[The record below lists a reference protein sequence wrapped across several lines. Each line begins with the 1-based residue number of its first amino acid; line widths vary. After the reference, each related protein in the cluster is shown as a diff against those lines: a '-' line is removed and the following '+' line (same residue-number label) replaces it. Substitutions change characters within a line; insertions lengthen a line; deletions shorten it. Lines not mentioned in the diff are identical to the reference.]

1 VVLMAVCAGI
11 TIVTQIGI
19 QQVLRDRLDVRL
31 EESLVRAQVI
41 DGQEVPRAWRFPPG
55 TPVTQRVGPDFLDA
69 PGLPRGFLGASVV
82 GGRAV
87 DAGVLQ
93 SAPGATT
100 PWETV
105 KEPVSASAT
114 GQLDNIGPRPQTR
127 LLDGLGPYRLMSGQ
141 SYLTGETLV
150 VGLSLTGTER
160 AIRENLRFLVVLS
173 LYALALA
180 IVSEVFILRRA
191 LAPLNRIVNTA
202 DHVAAMPLERGEV
215 EMPVRVAVR
224 DANPDTEVGRVGL
237 ALNRLLDHVE
247 VALSER
253 HASETRVRQFVAD
266 ASHELRTPLAAVR
279 GYSEIA
285 RRGGGD
291 VPGYIAYA
299 LERVESQSARMT
311 ELVDDL
317 LLLARLD
324 EGRPLVHGRV
334 DLSAL
339 CVEGVADAEAAA
351 GPERRW
357 SLEIPAEAVIILGDG
372 FHLQQVLANLLTNA
386 RIHTPAGTAV
396 AVRLAAG
403 SDGAVLTVADNGP
416 GIPAELQSEV
426 FGRFTRGSEGRSGP
440 TRSTGLGLAIVRAV
454 VQAHGGSVAVRSEPG
469 NTVFTV
475 RLPGSPATH
484 T

>member
-1 VVLMAVCAGI
+1 MVLIAVCAGI

-31 EESLVRAQVI
+31 EESLVRARVI
-41 DGQEVPRAWRFPPG
+41 HGQEVPRAWRFPPG

-82 GGRAV
+82 GERAV

-105 KEPVSASAT
+105 TAPVSASAT

-141 SYLTGETLV
+141 SYLTGEKLV
-150 VGLSLTGTER
+150 VGLSLLGTER
-160 AIRENLRFLVVLS
+160 ATRENLRFLLVLS
-173 LYALALA
+173 LCALALA
-180 IVSEVFILRRA
+180 MVSEVFILRRA
-191 LAPLNRIVNTA
+191 LAPLNRVVDTA
-202 DHVAAMPLERGEV
+202 DHVAAMPLVRGEV

-224 DANPDTEVGRVGL
+224 DASPDTEVGRVGL

-253 HASETRVRQFVAD
+253 QASETRVRQFVAD

-299 LERVESQSARMT
+299 LERVESQSARMA

-324 EGRPLVHGRV
+324 EGRPLAHEPV

-339 CVEGVADAEAAA
+339 CVEGVADAEAA

-372 FHLQQVLANLLTNA
+372 FRLQQVLANLLTNA
-386 RIHTPAGTAV
+386 RFHTPAGTAV
-396 AVRLAAG
+396 AVRLAVD
-403 SDGAVLTVADNGP
+403 SDGVVLTVADNGP
-416 GIPAELQSEV
+416 GIPAELQSRV

-440 TRSTGLGLAIVRAV
+440 TRSTGLGLAIVTAV
-454 VQAHGGSVAVRSEPG
+454 VEAHGGSIAVRSVPG
-469 NTVFTV
+469 DTVFTV
-475 RLPGSPATH
+475 RLPAGPEIH